1 MWQSASADEIG
12 GNHWLDANAITSPGR
27 QRIVKLIGRQQTL
40 QSSIKSCSRW
50 EVSTSRLKLSPQCGQ
65 TTSAETMVCIGMCD
79 FDFVGQAHR
88 LPDVAP
94 ASGRCAGKDH
104 RQDADATIMP
114 HPIFWLR
121 LHQVC
126 GSAAAEHGGRH
137 SAKLSPDSC
146 RFGRVRLVWGDAPAG
161 G

>member
-50 EVSTSRLKLSPQCGQ
+50 EVSTSRLKVSPQCGQ
-65 TTSAETMVCIGMCD
+65 TTSAETMGCIGLFD

-88 LPDVAP
+88 LPIEIGRSRSGCPIISEAP
-94 ASGRCAGKDH
+94 IKW
-104 RQDADATIMP
+104 
-114 HPIFWLR
+114 HPIFWPR
-121 LHQVC
+121 LHRAC
-126 GSAAAEHGGRH
+126 GSAAAERGARH
-137 SAKLSPDSC
+137 SAKLSPNSC
-146 RFGRVRLVWGDAPAG
+146 QFGRVRLIWVDVPASG
-161 G
+161 